1 MPYKMLFSA
10 LLLLLSG
17 CAVYGE
23 GYAVVI
29 TTAMATGTTTAIG
42 AITTRRHATTTRSV
56 GIPTTRRPR
65 ATFRR
70 RRRVITTATI
80 TGIATATSTSS
91 RDMTI
96 AATSVVRSIAA
107 GRFSAA
113 GRQAATRS
121 IVSPT
126 GAAITNNAVAAS
138 AADKSPLNPPRA
150 RRAASVHPPGE
161 SL

>member
-23 GYAVVI
+23 GYDR
-29 TTAMATGTTTAIG
+29 GYHHG
-42 AITTRRHATTTRSV
+42 HGYRYYDGYRRDYNPPPRYYYEERRHTYYPA
-56 GIPTTRRPR
+56 PR

-96 AATSVVRSIAA
+96 AATSVVRSIVA

-126 GAAITNNAVAAS
+126 GAAITNIVVAAS
-138 AADKSPLNPPRA
+138 AAGKPPLNPPRA
-150 RRAASVHPPGE
+150 QRAASVHPPSE